1 MSWNIIMDLLK
12 KKKRIDGMWNLRFSK
27 SSYNGKVYL

>member
-12 KKKRIDGMWNLRFSK
+12 KKRIDGMWNLRFWK
-27 SSYNGKVYL
+27 SSYNDKVYL